1 MKNFTYSISIK
12 DGKKFRSTVST
23 IEKNEDFLLIETR
36 TGITIVCSIPEDIP
50 EAEMYGIE
58 ITVQEIKEKKPRAA
72 KQQSK
77 EKKKRTFTENQIRH
91 QQEFGQKIR
100 EFWKK

>member
-1 MKNFTYSISIK
+1 MKNFTYSIK
-12 DGKKFRSTVST
+12 DRKKFAGSVLS
-23 IEKNEDFLLIETR
+23 IEKDEDFLLIETR
-36 TGITIVCSIPEDIP
+36 TGKTKVLSIPEDIN

-58 ITVQEIKEKKPRAA
+58 ITVQEIKERKPRAV

-77 EKKKRTFTENQIRH
+77 EKKKRTFTENQIKH

-100 EFWKK
+100 DFWKK

>member
-1 MKNFTYSISIK
+1 MRNFTYSIK
-12 DGKKFRSTVST
+12 DRKKFGSTVST
-23 IEKNEDFLLIETR
+23 IEKDEDFLLIETR
-36 TGITIVCSIPEDIP
+36 TGKTKVLSIPEDIQ

-58 ITVQEIKEKKPRAA
+58 IMVQEIKERKPRAA

-91 QQEFGQKIR
+91 QQEFGAKMK

>member
-1 MKNFTYSISIK
+1 MKNFTYSIK
-12 DGKKFRSTVST
+12 DRKKFGSTVST
-23 IEKNEDFLLIETR
+23 IEKDEDFLLIETR
-36 TGITIVCSIPEDIP
+36 TGKTKVLSIPEDIQ

-58 ITVQEIKEKKPRAA
+58 IMVQEIKERKPRAA

-91 QQEFGQKIR
+91 QQEFGAKMK

>member
-1 MKNFTYSISIK
+1 MRNFTYSIK
-12 DGKKFRSTVST
+12 DRKKFGSTVST
-23 IEKNEDFLLIETR
+23 IEKDEDFLLIETR
-36 TGITIVCSIPEDIP
+36 TGKTKVLSIPEDIQ

-58 ITVQEIKEKKPRAA
+58 IMVQEIKERKPRAA

-91 QQEFGQKIR
+91 QQEFGAKIK

>member
-1 MKNFTYSISIK
+1 MRNFTYEIK
-12 DGKKFRSTVST
+12 DRKKFGSTVST
-23 IEKNEDFLLIETR
+23 IEKDEDFLLIETR
-36 TGITIVCSIPEDIP
+36 TGKTKVLSIPEDIP

-58 ITVQEIKEKKPRAA
+58 IMVQEIKERKPRAA

-91 QQEFGQKIR
+91 QQEFGAKMK